1 MRSVGTSSAWESRQ
15 LSRPR
20 LTAGVFL
27 LVGLMGAVFISP
39 AAADTQSDAEWLQYR
54 HVATKNA
61 VITTDSDVF
70 TGELS
75 TPNQVRATPVVADG
89 KVFVGNHDSGDLQA
103 FDLSTG
109 EQLWHAQAPNW
120 VHSEMIYHDGHV
132 YVGYGNRFFQDN
144 GLRGTGESGVLC
156 LDAESGEV
164 AWQYDTPGE
173 VMPTPAVVDGSLYV
187 VTGDRHLYQLD
198 PQTGEERS
206 VTEIGHTVSMSA
218 PAVAGSML
226 YFGSGAP
233 QPYTFFAYD
242 TSAGDFAW
250 STPFEDFR
258 AGLDDVP
265 PAVADGIVVTTAN
278 RGIPDT
284 SSGQTRAEHVAIAM
298 DAETGEVL
306 WQKDVGIG
314 ERPKNNRSGAPII
327 AGGTVFFGSPT
338 TKRAY
343 AYDLHS
349 GEQLWSYDTGP
360 IKGAPVAKDGTVFFS
375 TTEGKLFA
383 LDAGTG
389 QKQGE
394 IQLSEEP
401 LAPAGPIIVNDTLV
415 VSSQDTNV
423 YMLPISEVTAGD
435 AGADSSNAAQASDA
449 SDAGAPWGWIGGG
462 IGAVVI
468 ILVLAGVI
476 LMRKQRRR
484 T

>member
-1 MRSVGTSSAWESRQ
+1 MWSVCSLGVRRDSWQ
-15 LSRPR
+15 LSRPK
-20 LTAGVFL
+20 LTMGVML
-27 LVGLMGAVFISP
+27 LLGLVAAVFISP
-39 AAADTQSDAEWLQYR
+39 AAAETQSDGEWLQYR

-61 VITTDSDVF
+61 VITADSEVF
-70 TGELS
+70 TGTLS

-103 FDLSTG
+103 FDLSSG

-120 VHSEMIYHDGHV
+120 VHSEMIYHDGRV

-156 LDAESGEV
+156 LDAETGKV
-164 AWQYDTPGE
+164 AWRYDTPGE

-198 PQTGEERS
+198 PQSGEERS

-218 PAVAGSML
+218 PAAVGDML

-242 TSAGDFAW
+242 TSAAEFAW
-250 STPFEDFR
+250 STAFDDFR

-278 RGIPDT
+278 RGMPNT
-284 SSGQTRAEHVAIAM
+284 SSGETRAEHVVIAM

-314 ERPKNNRSGAPII
+314 ERPTNNRSGAPII
-327 AGGTVFFGSPT
+327 YEGTVFFGSPT

-349 GEQLWSYDTGP
+349 GEQLWSYDSGP

-375 TTEGKLFA
+375 TTMGALFA
-383 LDAGTG
+383 LDAETG
-389 QKQGE
+389 GKQGE
-394 IQLSEEP
+394 LQLSKEP

-415 VSSQDTNV
+415 VASQDTNV
-423 YMLPISEVTAGD
+423 YMLPISELVADDEAGD
-435 AGADSSNAAQASDA
+435 TGHAAEADDA
-449 SDAGAPWGWIGGG
+449 AGAPWVWIVA
-462 IGAVVI
+462 GAVVLALAAII
-468 ILVLAGVI
+468 ILVLLRSWRGRAG
-476 LMRKQRRR
+476 
-484 T
+484 

>member
-1 MRSVGTSSAWESRQ
+1 MSRAQ
-15 LSRPR
+15 EVRPLTRLR
-20 LTAGVFL
+20 LTVGVML
-27 LVGLMGAVFISP
+27 LVCLMGAVFVTP
-39 AAADTQSDAEWLQYR
+39 AAAETQSDSGEWLQYR

-61 VITTDSDVF
+61 VISTDAEVF
-70 TGELS
+70 TGTLS
-75 TPNQVRATPVVADG
+75 TPNEVRATPVVAAG

-120 VHSEMIYHDGHV
+120 VHSEMIYHDGRV
-132 YVGYGNRFFQDN
+132 YVGFGNRFFQEN
-144 GLRGTGESGVLC
+144 GLRGTGQSGVLC
-156 LDAESGEV
+156 LDAETGEV
-164 AWQYDTPGE
+164 VWQYDTPGE
-173 VMPTPAVVDGSLYV
+173 VMPTPAVVNDSLYV
-187 VTGDRHLYQLD
+187 VTGDRHLYELD
-198 PQTGEERS
+198 PKTGEERS
-206 VTEIGHTVSMSA
+206 TTEIGHTVSMSA
-218 PAVAGSML
+218 PAAVGDML
-226 YFGSGAP
+226 YFGGGAP
-233 QPYTFFAYD
+233 QPYTFFAYN

-278 RGIPDT
+278 RGIPNT
-284 SSGQTRAEHVAIAM
+284 SSGETRAEHVAIAM

-306 WQKDVGIG
+306 WQEDVGIG
-314 ERPKNNRSGAPII
+314 ARPKNNRSGAPII
-327 AGGTVFFGSPT
+327 YEGTVFFGSPT

-375 TTEGKLFA
+375 TTTGKIFA
-383 LDAGTG
+383 LDAETG

-394 IQLSEEP
+394 RQLSEKP

-415 VSSQDTNV
+415 VASQDTNV
-423 YMLPISEVTAGD
+423 YMLPISDVLNGAG
-435 AGADSSNAAQASDA
+435 GATVNENSTESL
-449 SDAGAPWGWIGGG
+449 PWGWIGGG

-468 ILVLAGVI
+468 ILVVAGLI
-476 LMRKQRRR
+476 LMSKRRRR